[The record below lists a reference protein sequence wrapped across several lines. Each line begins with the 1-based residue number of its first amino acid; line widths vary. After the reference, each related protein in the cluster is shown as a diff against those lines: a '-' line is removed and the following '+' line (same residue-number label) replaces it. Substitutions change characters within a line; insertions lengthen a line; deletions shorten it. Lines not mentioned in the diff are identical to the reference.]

1 MNVFDIS
8 GPIMVCPSSSHTA
21 GAVRIGKVARVL
33 LGEEPAKAQIV
44 FHGSFART
52 YRGHGT
58 DRAVVG
64 GLLGFETDDLRLRN

>member
-1 MNVFDIS
+1 MNVFDI
-8 GPIMVCPSSSHTA
+8 
-21 GAVRIGKVARVL
+21 
-33 LGEEPAKAQIV
+33 IV

>member
-1 MNVFDIS
+1 MKPGLPENLSCAGLNPNRRDEMNVFDI
-8 GPIMVCPSSSHTA
+8 
-21 GAVRIGKVARVL
+21 
-33 LGEEPAKAQIV
+33 IV

>member
-1 MNVFDIS
+1 MNVFDII
-8 GPIMVCPSSSHTA
+8 GPIMVGPSSSHTA

-33 LGEEPAKAQIV
+33 LGEEPAKAKIV